1 MTVDTVLV
9 VLVGLL
15 VVGLLRAHAEVL
27 RRMSVLENS
36 TYAGSNDGSSQAQ
49 QTVELPTRRM
59 SVHLPPIRSED
70 PPAVDIQGLTLQR
83 GTTKIAV
90 GNGTNTLLA
99 FLSSGCLACEPFWKG
114 MHSNES
120 PLSIGSRVVVIT
132 KDPSYESTAKLVKL
146 APPNALVVMSSKAW
160 EDYKIEAAP
169 YFIHVDG
176 QHGRVTSEGS
186 ASSWDQVDSLLG
198 EAILEAQY
206 SSSQAGID
214 SPVEVNEID

>member
-15 VVGLLRAHAEVL
+15 LVGLLRAYAEVL

-36 TYAGSNDGSSQAQ
+36 TYAGSNDGSSQTEQ
-49 QTVELPTRRM
+49 QLEQPTPRL
-59 SVHLPPIRSED
+59 SVHLPPIRSEG

-99 FLSSGCLACEPFWKG
+99 FLSSGCVACKPFWAG
-114 MHSNES
+114 LRSRES
-120 PLSIGSRVVVIT
+120 PLSIDSRVAVIT
-132 KDPSYESTAKLVKL
+132 KDPSYESTAKLVEL

-186 ASSWDQVDSLLG
+186 AGSWEQVDSLLRD
-198 EAILEAQY
+198 AILEAEY
-206 SSSQAGID
+206 SSAQARIA
-214 SPVEVNEID
+214 SPGEVSEIG